1 MEKIEQVLEEL
12 HDFRVAGGACA
23 SDWVLQVCLV
33 SSCPAACWCLL
44 LAVFLFTPTLG
55 WLPNARTHAQV
66 TVKEHDGKD
75 DEEGERVNAARVEAA
90 PGYRLY
96 APVTPDHLIRVTLKN
111 LSAQPLSFV
120 PVYVGKDGTKE
131 EEDKVDL
138 ASGEVRVGVGN
149 SRRHGG
155 RVGSGVWCEVLRSFW
170 HVCSLFAGAHVVGA
184 T

>member
-1 MEKIEQVLEEL
+1 M
-12 HDFRVAGGACA
+12 
-23 SDWVLQVCLV
+23 
-33 SSCPAACWCLL
+33 
-44 LAVFLFTPTLG
+44 
-55 WLPNARTHAQV
+55 
-66 TVKEHDGKD
+66 KEHDGKD

-111 LSAQPLSFV
+111 LSATPLSFV
-120 PVYVGKDGTKE
+120 PVYVGEDGQE
-131 EEDKVDL
+131 EVEDKVDL

-170 HVCSLFAGAHVVGA
+170 HVRSLLRARTWWGRRN
-184 T
+184 

>member
-1 MEKIEQVLEEL
+1 M
-12 HDFRVAGGACA
+12 
-23 SDWVLQVCLV
+23 
-33 SSCPAACWCLL
+33 
-44 LAVFLFTPTLG
+44 
-55 WLPNARTHAQV
+55 
-66 TVKEHDGKD
+66 KEHDGKD

-138 ASGEVRVGVGN
+138 ASGEVRVN
-149 SRRHGG
+149 SRIPVDT
-155 RVGSGVWCEVLRSFW
+155 VGVERKGVTSSRAPSTSSLVVLA
-170 HVCSLFAGAHVVGA
+170 CS
-184 T
+184 